1 MLAWR
6 GSGWQTED
14 RCRVFV
20 CGKVIDTLSCLS
32 MAYPAAAAN
41 PSGFRERGGRGDQR
55 YRDMEGLWTGALLAL
70 IWGTLLE
77 GFVAAHDEGSLR
89 DKLFENYSANIRPT
103 RRHNEKVTVQV
114 GMTLAQFISLNEKDE
129 KLNTK
134 VYMNLVW
141 TDYRLTW
148 NPKENDGI
156 TSLRIS
162 SGNVWKPDII
172 LMNNYDGNFN
182 MALDVDVLVESN
194 GSVTW
199 EPPGVFQ
206 SSCSIEV
213 QYFPFDWQ
221 NCSMVFR
228 SITYSAE
235 EVTLVHAKDAQGK
248 DITQAVIFSNTFEE
262 NGQWEIRHRS
272 SRKNTIPTDPSYEDI
287 TFYLVIRRKPLFY
300 IVNIIV
306 PCVLITILAIFVFYL
321 PPDAGEK
328 MTLSIFALLTLT
340 VFLLLLADKVPET
353 SLAVPIIVNYLMFT
367 MTLVTF
373 SVILS
378 VVVLNLHHR
387 SPNTHQMPQWI
398 FILHLPRYLRIR
410 RPKPEPSLPVLPSPR
425 PVTAPRHADEYFI
438 RRPESDFI
446 LPKADRYHADPYS
459 RDMRW
464 FLEGPSLGLTLP
476 PDLQSTV
483 SAIRYI
489 AQQLQEQED
498 YDALKEDWQYV
509 AMVVDRLFLW
519 TFIIFTSLGTL
530 TIFLDAS
537 YNLPPE
543 TPFP

>member
-1 MLAWR
+1 
-6 GSGWQTED
+6 
-14 RCRVFV
+14 
-20 CGKVIDTLSCLS
+20 
-32 MAYPAAAAN
+32 
-41 PSGFRERGGRGDQR
+41 
-55 YRDMEGLWTGALLAL
+55 MEGPTTAGALILL
-70 IWGTLLE
+70 LWGTLLQGTGANTSE
-77 GFVAAHDEGSLR
+77 GLLR
-89 DKLFENYSANIRPT
+89 DKLFKNYNANVRPT
-103 RRHNEKVTVQV
+103 RAHSEQVTVQV
-114 GMTLAQFISLNEKDE
+114 GMTLSQLISLKEKNEE
-129 KLNTK
+129 LTTK
-134 VYMNLVW
+134 VYLNLAW
-141 TDYRLTW
+141 MDYRLSW
-148 NPKENDGI
+148 DPAAHSGI
-156 TSLRIS
+156 ISLRIS
-162 SGNVWKPDII
+162 SGSVWKPDIV
-172 LMNNYDGNFN
+172 LMNNNDGEFD
-182 MALDVDVLVESN
+182 MALDVDVLVTAD

-199 EPPGVFQ
+199 EPPGLFR

-213 QYFPFDWQ
+213 QYYPFDWQ

-228 SITYSAE
+228 SNTYSAE
-235 EVTLVHAKDAQGK
+235 EVTLVHPRDANGQEVK
-248 DITQAVIFSNTFEE
+248 QAVIFPNTFEE
-262 NGQWEIRHRS
+262 NGQWEIRHRAA
-272 SRKNTIPTDPSYEDI
+272 RKNTNPSDPSYEDI

-300 IVNIIV
+300 IVNVIV
-306 PCVLITILAIFVFYL
+306 PCILITILAIFVFYL

-387 SPNTHQMPQWI
+387 SPNTHHMPQWVRQI
-398 FILHLPRYLRIR
+398 FILKLPRYLWIR
-410 RPKPEPSLPVLPSPR
+410 RPKPEPPLPVLPPLR
-425 PVTAPRHADEYFI
+425 PVSAPRHADEYFI

-446 LPKADRYHADPYS
+446 LPKADRYHADAFS

-464 FLEGPSLGLTLP
+464 FLEGPSLGLALP
-476 PDLQSTV
+476 PDLQTAV
-483 SAIRYI
+483 SAIRYL

-519 TFIIFTSLGTL
+519 TFITFTSLGTL

-537 YNLPPE
+537 YNLPPD

>member
-1 MLAWR
+1 MIPLIIPCGLGVRRPSLYFTAWVD
-6 GSGWQTED
+6 G
-14 RCRVFV
+14 
-20 CGKVIDTLSCLS
+20 
-32 MAYPAAAAN
+32 
-41 PSGFRERGGRGDQR
+41 
-55 YRDMEGLWTGALLAL
+55 EGA
-70 IWGTLLE
+70 
-77 GFVAAHDEGSLR
+77 LR
-89 DKLFENYSANIRPT
+89 DKLFENYNAIIRPT
-103 RRHNEKVTVQV
+103 RKHSDKVTVQV
-114 GMTLAQFISLNEKDE
+114 GMTLSQLIGLDE
-129 KLNTK
+129 KQELLATK
-134 VYMNLVW
+134 VYMNLAW
-141 TDYRLTW
+141 MDHRLSW
-148 NPKENDGI
+148 DPAENNGI

-162 SGNVWKPDII
+162 SGNVWKPDIV
-172 LMNNYDGNFN
+172 LMNNNDGNFN
-182 MALDVDVLVESN
+182 MALDVDVLVTSK

-199 EPPGVFQ
+199 EPPGLFQ

-213 QYFPFDWQ
+213 EYFPFDWQ

-235 EVTLVHAKDAQGK
+235 EVTLVHAKDAQGRNV
-248 DITQAVIFSNTFEE
+248 TQAIIFPNTFEE

-306 PCVLITILAIFVFYL
+306 PCILITILAIFVFYL

-367 MTLVTF
+367 MILVTF

-387 SPNTHQMPQWI
+387 SPNTHGMPQWVRQI
-398 FILHLPRYLRIR
+398 FILQLPRYLRIR
-410 RPKPEPSLPVLPSPR
+410 RPKPESVLPMVPPSR
-425 PVTAPRHADEYFI
+425 PVSVPRHTDEYFI
-438 RRPESDFI
+438 RRPENDFI
-446 LPKADRYHADPYS
+446 LPKAERYHADPFS
-459 RDMRW
+459 KDMRW
-464 FLEGPSLGLTLP
+464 FFEGPSLSLALP
-476 PDLQSTV
+476 HDLQTAV
-483 SAIRYI
+483 SSIKYI

-498 YDALKEDWQYV
+498 YDTLKEDWQYV

-519 TFIIFTSLGTL
+519 TFIAFTSLGTL